1 MTFENS
7 IHVSA
12 GTAASLKLMELK
24 TDVEVT
30 TAYLLLDVP
39 CYGNCAFCSQAIDHQ
54 KKDFLSRIIWPL
66 FDLDEVISA
75 LAKNLSQSSI
85 KRICI
90 QAQINHDT
98 PEKVITLVEAL
109 RSVTT
114 LPISL
119 SWRPKNVEEV
129 DRLFEIGVSR
139 LGIAV
144 DLATPELFDEIKGTA
159 RGININYESVVSMI
173 KQVKNRH
180 GSSKITTHLIVG
192 LGETQQEAVSFLQEM
207 YANSIKVALFAFTPL
222 KGTALYE
229 FPRPDIITYRLIQ
242 LTNFLLKSN
251 PDLEILFSDEL
262 KITKIIILSKFKES
276 IQKGKPFMTSGCPS
290 CNRPYYN
297 EKPNDEELY
306 NYPRPLLTKESENI
320 FKQIESF
327 ISWKD

>member
-1 MTFENS
+1 MTAKNS

-12 GTAASLKLMELK
+12 GTAASLKLMDLK
-24 TDVEVT
+24 TDVDVT

-39 CYGNCAFCSQAIDHQ
+39 CYGNCAFCSQAVDHQ
-54 KKDFLSRIIWPL
+54 KKNFLSRIIWPL

-75 LAKNLSQSSI
+75 LSKNLSHSKI

-90 QAQINHDT
+90 QAQINHET
-98 PEKVITLVEAL
+98 PEKVITLVKAL

-119 SWRPKNVEEV
+119 SWRPKTVDEV

-144 DLATPELFDEIKGTA
+144 DLATPILFNEIKGTA

-173 KQVKNRH
+173 TQIKNRY
-180 GSSKITTHLIVG
+180 SSNKVTTHLIVG
-192 LGETQQEAVSFLQEM
+192 LGETQQEAFSFLREM

-222 KGTALYE
+222 RGTSLQE
-229 FPRPDIITYRLIQ
+229 FPRPDMITYRLIQ
-242 LTNFLLKSN
+242 LTNFLLSSK
-251 PDLEILFSDEL
+251 PDLKVMFSDEHE
-262 KITKIIILSKFKES
+262 ITRITIPTKYKKIIQE
-276 IQKGKPFMTSGCPS
+276 GKPFLTSGCPS
-290 CNRPYYN
+290 CNRPFYN

-306 NYPRPLLTKESENI
+306 NYPRPLLKKESKNI
-320 FKQIESF
+320 FRQIESY
-327 ISWKD
+327 ISWEE